1 MREVGKRWFRIL
13 QLPVDGMEALFGS
26 VQPPGYGT
34 LFLNREMVWFR
45 KGGTE
50 PMKKREEKNGEE
62 RINAV
67 KEKRMAFIE
76 LAGYVLFMVWCTY
89 EIYLIDTGGLLIGAL
104 WYFFQLAIIVLLVV
118 KADKQRLRDIGL
130 KKPVFWDVP
139 KGLLLGCCMFAA
151 QQMPLLFMGMDY
163 SAFAMAPDWGF
174 MIGMSVY
181 CFVCVGVVEELMF
194 RGFILHKT
202 QALCKSQGVCVG
214 INCLLFYAVHLFPLR
229 FVFGEFYSI
238 AVNTVLLCLYFYQS
252 KNKSL
257 VPLMIAHG
265 FYDVLTSVLLPVF
278 VFWAKS

>member
-1 MREVGKRWFRIL
+1 MGEAGKCWFRIL

-26 VQPPGYGT
+26 VQPSGYDT
-34 LFLNREMVWFR
+34 LFLNWEMVWFR

-50 PMKKREEKNGEE
+50 PMKKREEKNGKK
-62 RINAV
+62 RITAV

-89 EIYLIDTGGLLIGAL
+89 EIYLIDTGGLWIGAL
-104 WYFFQLAIIVLLVV
+104 WYIFQLAIVILLVV
-118 KADKQRLRDIGL
+118 KVDKQRLCDIGL
-130 KKPVFWDVP
+130 KKPVFWDIP

-151 QQMPLLFMGMDY
+151 QQIPLLLMGMDY
-163 SAFAMAPDWGF
+163 SAFAMAPDQGF
-174 MIGMSVY
+174 MMGMSVY
-181 CFVCVGVVEELMF
+181 YFLCVGVVEELIF

-202 QALCKSQGVCVG
+202 QALCKSRVVCVG

-238 AVNTVLLCLYFYQS
+238 AVNTVLLCLYFYKS

-265 FYDVLTSVLLPVF
+265 FYDVLTSVALPIF